1 MSEVQTKATTEEVQV
16 PAHGGDDSIVG
27 KLLSPDPGVMLWVWV
42 VFFVLLVVLKK
53 FAWKPILSG
62 IEARE
67 KSMKDALA
75 RAEEVSRK
83 TEAAEG
89 EQKQLLDEARTEAAK
104 ILSESRDFAKELK
117 VKAES
122 DAKLQSERIV
132 AQAKQ
137 EIESAQQRAQAQ
149 LRQDAAILSVSVAEK
164 ILRKKIDSTEDK
176 AFAERMVEEAPRS

>member
-1 MSEVQTKATTEEVQV
+1 MSDVQTNTTATVQQ
-16 PAHGGDDSIVG
+16 ASHGEDASIVG

-67 KSMKDALA
+67 KSLKDSLA
-75 RAEEVSRK
+75 RAEEVARK
-83 TEAAEG
+83 TEAAEDG
-89 EQKQLLDEARTEAAK
+89 QRKILDQAKVEAAQ

-117 VKAES
+117 VKAE
-122 DAKLQSERIV
+122 DAKIQSERIV

-137 EIESAQQRAQAQ
+137 EIDAAQQKAQAQ
-149 LRQDAAILSVSVAEK
+149 LQHEAAVLSIGVAEK
-164 ILRKKIDSTEDK
+164 ILRKNLGSDEDK
-176 AFAERMVEEAPRS
+176 AYAERMVQETSRL